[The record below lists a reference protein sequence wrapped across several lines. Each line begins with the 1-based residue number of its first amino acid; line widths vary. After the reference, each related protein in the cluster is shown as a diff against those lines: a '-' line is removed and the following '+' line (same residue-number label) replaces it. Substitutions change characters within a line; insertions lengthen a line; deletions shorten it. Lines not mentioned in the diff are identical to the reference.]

1 MCGIFFSYSQCKPSP
16 PCNLICG
23 YLDRR
28 GPDGSNLL
36 SLEIRKSSLEDIND
50 CDCEFVYLTFYS
62 SVLSLRGDKTTKQ
75 PLQDPS
81 TGSIF
86 CWNGEAWNL
95 NDQPVIG
102 SDTEIVFELLLRAA
116 ETSTIKGKHVSSSD
130 DETAQGIVSV
140 LSSISGPASFV
151 FYEAQNQRIFYG
163 RDSLGRR
170 SLLQKRNLDRS
181 LSISSVR
188 PPSDSSIW
196 DEVEAGDIRMLDLK
210 KKGNA
215 GHGVIRMIASTKV
228 RAILE
233 SYP

>member
-1 MCGIFFSYSQCKPSP
+1 MCGIFFSYSQSKPSP
-16 PCNLICG
+16 SCNLIYDC
-23 YLDRR
+23 LDRR

-36 SLEIRKSSLEDIND
+36 SLEIRESSLDYTNE
-50 CDCEFVYLTFYS
+50 CDLGFVYLTFYS
-62 SVLSLRGDKTTKQ
+62 SVLSLRGDKTIKQ

-86 CWNGEAWNL
+86 CWNGEAWNF

-102 SDTEIVFELLLRAA
+102 NDTEIVFELLLRAT
-116 ETSTIKGKHVSSSD
+116 EISTTKGKHVSSSD

-170 SLLQKRNLDRS
+170 SLLQKRNLNGN

-188 PPSDSSIW
+188 PLSDSSIW

-210 KKGNA
+210 KKVDA
-215 GHGVIRMIASTKV
+215 GHGVLRTIASTKV
-228 RAILE
+228 RAVL
-233 SYP
+233 

>member
-1 MCGIFFSYSQCKPSP
+1 MCGIFFSYSQSKPSP
-16 PCNLICG
+16 PCNSICD
-23 YLDRR
+23 YLNRR
-28 GPDGSNLL
+28 GPDSSNLL
-36 SLEIRKSSLEDIND
+36 SLEIRDSSLGYINE
-50 CDCEFVYLTFYS
+50 CDLGSFYLTFYS
-62 SVLSLRGDKTTKQ
+62 SVLSLRGNKITKQ
-75 PLQDPS
+75 PLQDSS

-86 CWNGEAWNL
+86 CWNGEAWNF

-102 SDTEIVFELLLRAA
+102 NDTEIIFELLLRAA
-116 ETSTIKGKHVSSSD
+116 ETSTTKGKLVSSSD
-130 DETAQGIVSV
+130 DKIAQGIVSV

-181 LSISSVR
+181 LSISSIR

-210 KKGNA
+210 KKFDA
-215 GHGVIRMIASTKV
+215 GHGVIRTIASTKV
-228 RAILE
+228 RAIPE
-233 SYP
+233 